1 MAGIGNGK
9 RKPDGNTEISLRT
22 GRTTNRKTK
31 PPARRIIITTTTATT
46 IRTKIKNPIRVITDR
61 HPKTQNERKQI
72 WGRNLV
78 RMENLPR
85 PSDLVDSPTICVS
98 SAVELD
104 IQQRIVPK
112 PRKLKEEPHRSC
124 RPTANPLRM
133 RKNRQQPFATCTD
146 FRLR

>member
-9 RKPDGNTEISLRT
+9 KKPEGNAEISLQT

-31 PPARRIIITTTTATT
+31 PPAHRIIIITTITTTT
-46 IRTKIKNPIRVITDR
+46 TRIRIKNPIRVTTDR
-61 HPKTQNERKQI
+61 HPKTRIGRKQI

-78 RMENLPR
+78 RMESLPW

-112 PRKLKEEPHRSC
+112 LRKLS
-124 RPTANPLRM
+124 
-133 RKNRQQPFATCTD
+133 
-146 FRLR
+146 

>member
-9 RKPDGNTEISLRT
+9 RKPDGNAEISLQT

-31 PPARRIIITTTTATT
+31 PPACQIIITTKTTAT

-61 HPKTQNERKQI
+61 HPKTWHGRKWI

-78 RMENLPR
+78 RMENLTR
-85 PSDLVDSPTICVS
+85 LSDLVDSPIICVS
-98 SAVELD
+98 SVVELD

-112 PRKLKEEPHRSC
+112 LQKLKEELHRSC
-124 RPTANPLRM
+124 RPMANLPRTGKK
-133 RKNRQQPFATCTD
+133 RKKPFGT
-146 FRLR
+146 R